1 MICKSLDDRA
11 VASGDPAGARRRDPL
26 QLLLQR
32 AQARDLVADVVEM
45 GLKKED
51 LKVARGGWPIL
62 KRNLD
67 RIVSLTMNM
76 LAYSRPHTLELEL
89 THLTPL
95 LDDCAQLMAEPCRI
109 RGVVLLVDADADLP
123 PIPLD
128 AGQIHQA
135 LMNLFMPL
143 EDAAA
148 EGRPVTIRWHY
159 AAGDE
164 TIAEAGEDFAADF
177 DHARFEM
184 VQEEQA

>member
-1 MICKSLDDRA
+1 MSRIQIAATERSPLVDFDF
-11 VASGDPAGARRRDPL
+11 ASGHL
-26 QLLLQR
+26 QLRGESYPEDAAAFFGPLLQ
-32 AQARDLVADVVEM
+32 AL
-45 GLKKED
+45 
-51 LKVARGGWPIL
+51 RGHLGASEPEPITFE
-62 KRNLD
+62 
-67 RIVSLTMNM
+67 VG
-76 LAYSRPHTLELEL
+76 LAYFNSSS
-89 THLTPL
+89 
-95 LDDCAQLMAEPCRI
+95 AK
-109 RGVVLLVDADADLP
+109 
-123 PIPLD
+123 
-128 AGQIHQA
+128 A